1 MSISTSQ
8 AACASRSPRPILPPR
23 PRSSPRSAM
32 RRSRLTR
39 SSSARC
45 RCRARSARSRNA
57 PPASRRHRSSA
68 SAAPSCPR
76 PRAARPAPMRA
87 SPSRASAALQTWS
100 LTSPNAASDGPSS
113 GPPPGIA
120 DPSSTLPKG
129 AARTC
134 GPVSNHGQLSPP
146 RLATTI
152 ARATDLGRRSSR
164 IARPPGALGESV
176 SLSSG
181 PDTPRPPPHPFDEMW
196 YVLVDNRTIG
206 PRASLAKVGS
216 QQWTPIGDVP
226 AFASLLAR
234 EGVASGAAGPPR
246 QLPMATSYAS
256 SPYGVHFA
264 GFWIRVAAYFID
276 AIVQSVISLVIGII
290 VGLAAGRPGGA
301 QSAAAIAQGLAIV
314 VQFVIVFAYQA
325 IFVSGSWQATPGK
338 RLCGIYIIR
347 VDGRKIGVGLAVG
360 RYLAIWVSALTLYI
374 GFMMAGWTAQ
384 KKALHDMICNTRVI
398 YGRAEDAVPLAE
410 IFD

>member
-1 MSISTSQ
+1 
-8 AACASRSPRPILPPR
+8 
-23 PRSSPRSAM
+23 
-32 RRSRLTR
+32 
-39 SSSARC
+39 
-45 RCRARSARSRNA
+45 
-57 PPASRRHRSSA
+57 
-68 SAAPSCPR
+68 
-76 PRAARPAPMRA
+76 
-87 SPSRASAALQTWS
+87 
-100 LTSPNAASDGPSS
+100 
-113 GPPPGIA
+113 
-120 DPSSTLPKG
+120 
-129 AARTC
+129 
-134 GPVSNHGQLSPP
+134 
-146 RLATTI
+146 
-152 ARATDLGRRSSR
+152 
-164 IARPPGALGESV
+164 
-176 SLSSG
+176 
-181 PDTPRPPPHPFDEMW
+181 MW
-196 YVLVDNRTIG
+196 YVLVDNRTLGPHSGRDVKAMIERGTIG

-276 AIVQSVISLVIGII
+276 AIVQSVIVFVISLVIGII

-398 YGRAEDAVPLAE
+398 YGRAEDALPLAE